1 MRISRAQQKQQKL
14 CARIHSDKIEVVVVV
29 ISDSIAKKIVVDSLK
44 TESNAV
50 APDSKIFV
58 YSVLKAYDTRTKEM
72 TTLHHDQYDD
82 FTHQFAFF

>member
-1 MRISRAQQKQQKL
+1 
-14 CARIHSDKIEVVVVV
+14 VVVV

-58 YSVLKAYDTRTKEM
+58 YGVLKAYDTRTKEM
-72 TTLHHDQYDD
+72 TRLIPS
-82 FTHQFAFF
+82 FI